1 MELTSYPF
9 NLNPVQEGF
18 LCATPAE
25 DGIVNLLF
33 FSSFSLSKIRG
44 KPRPSGRGW
53 IAWPLQ
59 VACLC
64 AQHVQDLGGGSPPVS

>member
-1 MELTSYPF
+1 MNHEF
-9 NLNPVQEGF
+9 
-18 LCATPAE
+18 
-25 DGIVNLLF
+25 DGIF
-33 FSSFSLSKIRG
+33 DATDDTEFLSKIRG

-64 AQHVQDLGGGSPPVS
+64 AQHVQNLEGESPPVS